1 LCLRP
6 TRAEISVPALVHNF
20 RLARQLAGARA
31 VLAVLKANAYGHGAV
46 QVARVLE
53 SQGAQ
58 HFGVALIEEGLELR
72 NAGIRTPILVMGGSY
87 GSADAY
93 TLMVQHALTP
103 MLFRL
108 EHLEGM
114 VRAARA
120 LKTTAVVHL
129 KVDTGMGRLGI
140 QFDEIPAFITALKNA
155 SPHVTMQ
162 GLLSHFADADIELS
176 SRTAEQTALFGQA
189 LRLFA
194 VEGFNPPLRHVS
206 NTAGFLRGALS
217 SGDDV
222 NLVRPGLML
231 FGVAPEP
238 WLQSAAR
245 LMPVLSW
252 KTGITHLKT
261 VPAGSRVSYG
271 GTWQATRPT
280 VVATLPVGYA
290 DGFGCV
296 FSNCGRVLVEGC
308 SAPIIGRVT
317 MDMSLID
324 VTDVPGVTMASEVV
338 LLGKQG
344 DLEISALDLAR
355 LSATIPYEVLCGV
368 GARVPRVLVDDE
380 CATV

>member
-1 LCLRP
+1 M
-6 TRAEISVPALVHNF
+6 
-20 RLARQLAGARA
+20 AGSRGI
-31 VLAVLKANAYGHGAV
+31 LAVLKANAYGHGAV
-46 QVARVLE
+46 HVARVLE
-53 SQGAQ
+53 SQGVQ

-72 NAGIRTPILVMGGSY
+72 NAGIQTPILVMGGSY
-87 GSADAY
+87 GSSDAY

-108 EHLEGM
+108 EHLEGI
-114 VRAARA
+114 VRAAKA

-140 QFDEIPAFITALKNA
+140 QFEEIEAFIAALKKA
-155 SPHVTMQ
+155 APHVTMQ
-162 GLLSHFADADIELS
+162 GLMSHFADADIELS
-176 SRTAEQTALFGQA
+176 PRTEEQVALFRRA
-189 LRLFA
+189 LQLFEA
-194 VEGFNPPLRHVS
+194 QGLNPPLRHVS
-206 NTAGFLRGALS
+206 NTAGFLRGAVS

-222 NLVRPGLML
+222 NLVRPGLFL

-238 WLQSAAR
+238 WLQSAAP

-252 KTGITHLKT
+252 KTGITHLKALA
-261 VPAGSRVSYG
+261 PGSKVSYG

-296 FSNCGRVLVEGC
+296 FSNCGRVLVEGR

-324 VTDVPGVTMASEVV
+324 VTDVPGVSLASEVV

-344 DLEISALDLAR
+344 ALEVSAFDLAR

-368 GARVPRVLVDDE
+368 GARVPRVLVDGE
-380 CATV
+380 WATV